1 MDDSHLINITKI
13 GPKKHPSR
21 RDFLE
26 LALEKI
32 PRGRRYDL
40 RRSGAVV
47 GGQEGEEFV
56 VWSMFSFQVL
66 RNTSEGSAAHSLE
79 PQGARKVL
87 MRMIFMQIFLF
98 LLIFFWGQIVK
109 K

>member
-13 GPKKHPSR
+13 GPNKHASR
-21 RDFLE
+21 SDFLE

-40 RRSGAVV
+40 HRSGAVV
-47 GGQEGEEFV
+47 GAEEGEEIV
-56 VWSMFSFQVL
+56 ILSMISFQVL

-79 PQGARKVL
+79 PQGAGKVL
-87 MRMIFMQIFLF
+87 LRMILM
-98 LLIFFWGQIVK
+98 
-109 K
+109 